1 MPVVY
6 LAELVYIS
14 FWVGCLGKATCS
26 ILDFGPDQTKA
37 CHITQQMHNAE
48 GRNTGDLARKLL
60 YYRIASLAS
69 AQLPGV
75 QGYPDINP
83 VFLRRGQ

>member
-1 MPVVY
+1 
-6 LAELVYIS
+6 
-14 FWVGCLGKATCS
+14 
-26 ILDFGPDQTKA
+26 
-37 CHITQQMHNAE
+37 MHNAE
-48 GRNTGDLARKLL
+48 GRDTGDLARKLL

-83 VFLRRGQ
+83 VFLSRGQ